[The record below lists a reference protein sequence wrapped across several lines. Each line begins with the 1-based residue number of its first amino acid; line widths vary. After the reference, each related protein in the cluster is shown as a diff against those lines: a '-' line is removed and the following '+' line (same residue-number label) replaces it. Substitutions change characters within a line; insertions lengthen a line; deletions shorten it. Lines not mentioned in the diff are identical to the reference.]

1 MHLYLIRH
9 ADPDY
14 DRDTL
19 TPQGFREAEA
29 LATRLDAHGL
39 THLYSSTAP
48 RALLTAQAF
57 TRLRPMEIARHA
69 WLLEP
74 AGLTIEQGGRSYSLW
89 DTYGET
95 IRDGGR
101 PLTLETWDQRAPFST
116 DKVREMWKDFRNRAD
131 GLLAM
136 HGYARSGGR
145 YRIERAN
152 RERVAVFAHNGT
164 ILLFLAHLLELP
176 LSLVYCGFYAWPS
189 SVTTI
194 FFEEHSETW
203 AVPRALQVADL
214 SHLAA
219 AGLSPQPRAMGANR
233 YEPYL

>member
-14 DRDTL
+14 DGDTL
-19 TPQGFREAEA
+19 TEQGFREAAA
-29 LATRLDAHGL
+29 LAGRLDTLGL
-39 THLYSSTAP
+39 THLYASTAP

-57 TRLRPMEIARHA
+57 TRLRPMEIVSHA

-74 AGLTIEQGGRSYSLW
+74 AHLTIEQGGRRYSLW

-95 IRDGGR
+95 IRGGER
-101 PLTLETWDQRAPFST
+101 PPTLETWDQRPPFSSG
-116 DKVREMWKDFRNRAD
+116 KVRDMWKDFRARAD
-131 GLLAM
+131 GLLAS
-136 HGYARSGGR
+136 HGYLRNGGR
-145 YRIERAN
+145 YRVTRAN
-152 RERVAVFAHNGT
+152 GERVAVFAHNGT

-176 LSLVYCGFYAWPS
+176 LSLVYCGFYTWPS
-189 SVTTI
+189 SVTTV
-194 FFEEHSETW
+194 FFEEHSDTW
-203 AVPRALQVADL
+203 AVPRVLQVADL

-219 AGLSPQPRAMGANR
+219 AGLAPQPRAMGAGR